1 MGIALADAAI
11 DYGASVDLVLGPVN
25 IIPQKS
31 SVKVTNVTTAET
43 MATECIARFDKCDIA
58 ILAAAVADFTP
69 IRVYEEKIKN
79 KDSELLLELKP
90 TRDIAMT
97 LGMQKRSSQIL
108 VGFALETDNE
118 LENAIEK
125 LRKKNLDIIVLN
137 SLKEEGA
144 GFGHN
149 TNKITLIDR
158 DNNIDKFELKS
169 KEAAAMDIGS
179 IMAARFKFFL
189 IAFLILLPGII
200 DAQELNCNIQI
211 SAQRIQGSNRQIFES
226 MQRDL
231 YDFMNNTVWTNHV
244 FSYAERID
252 CNILI
257 NLSDQLSADE
267 FKGTIQIQLSRPVFN
282 TTYKSTMLNFIDNN
296 FQFRYVEFQPL
307 EFDPSTY
314 RSSLVSV
321 LAYYT
326 YMILGFDYDSFS
338 PLGGTEFF
346 QMAEKIVTTAQNAP
360 EPGWKPYDGS
370 RNRNRYWLVKNVLD
384 KEYEGVR
391 LFIYDYNI
399 NGLDKM
405 ESKIAEART
414 SMVESLKLIQEVY
427 RKKPDP
433 FMYLVQVIMD
443 AKSDELI
450 NIFTE
455 AFPEEKSRVV
465 QILTEIDPANKAKYE
480 KINSANAQ

>member
-1 MGIALADAAI
+1 
-11 DYGASVDLVLGPVN
+11 
-25 IIPQKS
+25 
-31 SVKVTNVTTAET
+31 
-43 MATECIARFDKCDIA
+43 MAHFSKYY
-58 ILAAAVADFTP
+58 L
-69 IRVYEEKIKN
+69 
-79 KDSELLLELKP
+79 
-90 TRDIAMT
+90 
-97 LGMQKRSSQIL
+97 
-108 VGFALETDNE
+108 
-118 LENAIEK
+118 
-125 LRKKNLDIIVLN
+125 IV
-137 SLKEEGA
+137 
-144 GFGHN
+144 
-149 TNKITLIDR
+149 
-158 DNNIDKFELKS
+158 
-169 KEAAAMDIGS
+169 
-179 IMAARFKFFL
+179 FL
-189 IAFLILLPGII
+189 AFLPVII
-200 DAQELNCNIQI
+200 NAQELNCNIQI
-211 SAQRIQGSNRQIFES
+211 SAQRIQGSNRQVFES

-231 YDFMNNTVWTNHV
+231 FEFMNNTVWTNHV
-244 FSYAERID
+244 FSYSERID

-257 NLSDQLSADE
+257 NLNDQLSADE
-267 FKGTIQIQLSRPVFN
+267 FRGTIQIQLSRPVFS
-282 TTYKSTMLNFIDNN
+282 TTYKSTMLNFIDNS

-307 EFDPSTY
+307 EFDPSTN

-346 QMAEKIVTTAQNAP
+346 QMAEKIVTNAQNAP

-391 LFIYDYNI
+391 QFLYDYNI

-405 ESKIAEART
+405 ESRIGEART
-414 SMVESLKLIQEVY
+414 SMVESLKLIQDVY

-433 FMYLVQVIMD
+433 FMYLVQVVMD

-450 NIFTE
+450 NVFSE

-480 KINSANAQ
+480 KINSANP